1 MEKSENFVSPEKWE
15 QCIIKL
21 RICGD
26 GYTTFVEID
35 ITQRNVLFNLIN
47 EESSYVFIILYLV
60 VKKYY
65 CALKCLKKKY
75 YELVALVEKYERY
88 ELYYAKKSNK
98 IKYRG
103 RKWYINSDNMN
114 YKRTNLEESFVNDYI
129 NQILKVNQNIIVS
142 KNRRTKSQ
150 CIQMQN
156 KRAFS

>member
-1 MEKSENFVSPEKWE
+1 MHSSVGCIASAAVAVSRVGGGSAWGCLWGGGSARHPPCE
-15 QCIIKL
+15 QND
-21 RICGD
+21 R
-26 GYTTFVEID
+26 
-35 ITQRNVLFNLIN
+35 Q
-47 EESSYVFIILYLV
+47 
-60 VKKYY
+60 
-65 CALKCLKKKY
+65 
-75 YELVALVEKYERY
+75 VALVEKYERY

-103 RKWYINSDNMN
+103 RKWYINSDNIN